1 MRLRRTQPTMGDRR
15 QRGFSLLEM
24 LFATVI
30 LLAGLVGVAQLVPT
44 SILLNTKNRLNS
56 SSLVFAQ
63 RELDQMVRQPLPN
76 NGFFDALTGNA
87 CNLGDPGQPG
97 VIVGNPVVVVNG
109 RPLIDFSPGA
119 AVVGYHFTYTDA
131 SDPTG
136 GSYDVRWA
144 VVTTVSGGSVISKR
158 FILGVSQS
166 GGTDFIP
173 PVTLDTVV
181 ER

>member
-1 MRLRRTQPTMGDRR
+1 MRTLRAQSGMERSTQ
-15 QRGFSLLEM
+15 QGFSLLEM

-63 RELDQMVRQPLPN
+63 RELDEMVRQPLSSAAFLDP
-76 NGFFDALTGNA
+76 LTGNA
-87 CNLGDPGQPG
+87 CNLGDSAQPG
-97 VIVGNPVVVVNG
+97 VVVGNSVVVVHG

-119 AVVGYHFTYTDA
+119 AVTGYQFTYTDPN
-131 SDPTG
+131 DPSG
-136 GSYDVRWA
+136 ISYDVRWA
-144 VVTTVSGGSVISKR
+144 VITQVSGGAVISKR
-158 FILGVSQS
+158 FIIGVNQS
-166 GGTDFIP
+166 GGSSFIP

-181 ER
+181 EK